1 MNLILGRGWSYEIKR
16 QQFAQ
21 ALSPT
26 SAIRGLASAAEVLIS
41 YKLTENKPRLPGPL
55 AHLRAG
61 RSLSCNSTEA
71 PNLTLSNCNSSL
83 LAIKITLG
91 QLRLLPPAPH
101 VQFCLENTGGKRSP
115 GCESLPFVGRC
126 QHQVGSGGSGGAR
139 CYPNLRCLNV
149 NTNAL
154 HAGIFFFS
162 PPPQAQKTD
171 EGAANGGLA
180 GPISRDLGSIQTLLG
195 IAEKPWISSCLPLP
209 APLIYRHT
217 QWAQVEP
224 GPKQEF
230 CLSRR
235 QGSGTGH
242 GNPP

>member
-1 MNLILGRGWSYEIKR
+1 M
-16 QQFAQ
+16 
-21 ALSPT
+21 PT
-26 SAIRGLASAAEVLIS
+26 SGLAGHCHATARKPQISLFQTVILHYSPSKIPWASYSSSHLLLMSSSAW
-41 YKLTENKPRLPGPL
+41 K
-55 AHLRAG
+55 
-61 RSLSCNSTEA
+61 
-71 PNLTLSNCNSSL
+71 
-83 LAIKITLG
+83 TLG
-91 QLRLLPPAPH
+91 KNAALGASPILLS
-101 VQFCLENTGGKRSP
+101 VLERT
-115 GCESLPFVGRC
+115 GRC
-126 QHQVGSGGSGGAR
+126 QHQAGSGGSGGAR
-139 CYPNLRCLNV
+139 WYPNLRCLNV

-154 HAGIFFFS
+154 HAGIF
-162 PPPQAQKTD
+162 PPRPPQAQKTD

-230 CLSRR
+230 CLSRQ
-235 QGSGTGH
+235 QGPGTGH